1 MLRRL
6 ATGLATPAVR
16 RLVPAAKAAPLT
28 RAMSAV
34 VPFNYEDLFQL
45 DANPVDVPY
54 KKLTS
59 DYVSTIDVDGEEFL
73 KVEPEALTLL
83 AEHAMTDIA
92 HLLRPAHLQQLSNI
106 LDDPEASENDRFVA
120 LELLKNANIAAS
132 MVLPGCQ
139 DTGTAIVAGKRG
151 QRVITGG
158 SSDEEALSKGVY
170 NTYTTRNL
178 RYSQVAPLDMFTEVN
193 TKSNLPAQIELYVE
207 KRRGKPTLRG
217 VVLCGVCTCVWCVW
231 GCGVRVRACARG
243 CGVRGDAVCACAHVL
258 CARCAVRGGA
268 RCCILISL
276 RLSFSPPR
284 YATEGDEYKFMFIAK
299 GGGSANKTFLYQQT
313 KALLNPDSLMEFIHE
328 KIQTLG
334 TSACPPYHLA
344 VCIGGLSAEM
354 TLKTV
359 KYASCKYLDGLPTE
373 GSDGGRAFRDVEW
386 EEKIHQMSRDLGIG
400 AQFGGKYFCHDVRV
414 VRLPRHGASCP
425 VAIGVSCSADRQ
437 AFGKITKDG
446 VFLEQLETEPSKYDL
461 TAEREREREDDERE
475 TESETESETDRG

>member
-1 MLRRL
+1 MLSHCRRL

-16 RLVPAAKAAPLT
+16 RLAPAAHAAPLT
-28 RAMSAV
+28 RAMSA

-193 TKSNLPAQIELYVE
+193 TKSNLPAQIELCVE
-207 KRRGKPTLRG
+207 KRRGEATLR
-217 VVLCGVCTCVWCVW
+217 VVLCGGV
-231 GCGVRVRACARG
+231 CGVC
-243 CGVRGDAVCACAHVL
+243 GDAVCACAHVL
-258 CARCAVRGGA
+258 CARCVVRG
-268 RCCILISL
+268 
-276 RLSFSPPR
+276 
-284 YATEGDEYKFMFIAK
+284 ATY
-299 GGGSANKTFLYQQT
+299 
-313 KALLNPDSLMEFIHE
+313 
-328 KIQTLG
+328 
-334 TSACPPYHLA
+334 
-344 VCIGGLSAEM
+344 
-354 TLKTV
+354 
-359 KYASCKYLDGLPTE
+359 
-373 GSDGGRAFRDVEW
+373 
-386 EEKIHQMSRDLGIG
+386 
-400 AQFGGKYFCHDVRV
+400 
-414 VRLPRHGASCP
+414 
-425 VAIGVSCSADRQ
+425 
-437 AFGKITKDG
+437 
-446 VFLEQLETEPSKYDL
+446 
-461 TAEREREREDDERE
+461 
-475 TESETESETDRG
+475 

>member
-1 MLRRL
+1 MR
-6 ATGLATPAVR
+6 
-16 RLVPAAKAAPLT
+16 
-28 RAMSAV
+28 SAW
-34 VPFNYEDLFQL
+34 
-45 DANPVDVPY
+45 
-54 KKLTS
+54 
-59 DYVSTIDVDGEEFL
+59 
-73 KVEPEALTLL
+73 
-83 AEHAMTDIA
+83 
-92 HLLRPAHLQQLSNI
+92 
-106 LDDPEASENDRFVA
+106 
-120 LELLKNANIAAS
+120 
-132 MVLPGCQ
+132 
-139 DTGTAIVAGKRG
+139 
-151 QRVITGG
+151 
-158 SSDEEALSKGVY
+158 
-170 NTYTTRNL
+170 
-178 RYSQVAPLDMFTEVN
+178 RY
-193 TKSNLPAQIELYVE
+193 
-207 KRRGKPTLRG
+207 
-217 VVLCGVCTCVWCVW
+217 
-231 GCGVRVRACARG
+231 
-243 CGVRGDAVCACAHVL
+243 
-258 CARCAVRGGA
+258 
-268 RCCILISL
+268 ILIPVC
-276 RLSFSPPR
+276 LSFSPPR

-461 TAEREREREDDERE
+461 TIRERERTMRERW
-475 TESETESETDRG
+475 RARQRVR

>member
-1 MLRRL
+1 MLSHCRR
-6 ATGLATPAVR
+6 LATPAVR
-16 RLVPAAKAAPLT
+16 RLAPAAHAAPLT
-28 RAMSAV
+28 RAMSA

-158 SSDEEALSKGVY
+158 SSDEEAVSKGVY

-193 TKSNLPAQIELYVE
+193 TKSNLPAQIELCVE
-207 KRRGKPTLRG
+207 KRRGEATLRG
-217 VVLCGVCTCVWCVW
+217 VVLCGACVRCMYVRECGVCCARVRMYCVRGVLCAALRTNT
-231 GCGVRVRACARG
+231 GVRVVVG
-243 CGVRGDAVCACAHVL
+243 AVYACAHVRVCACTARACTVCTVC
-258 CARCAVRGGA
+258 CARCY
-268 RCCILISL
+268 ILIPL
-276 RLSFSPPR
+276 
-284 YATEGDEYKFMFIAK
+284 
-299 GGGSANKTFLYQQT
+299 
-313 KALLNPDSLMEFIHE
+313 
-328 KIQTLG
+328 
-334 TSACPPYHLA
+334 
-344 VCIGGLSAEM
+344 
-354 TLKTV
+354 
-359 KYASCKYLDGLPTE
+359 
-373 GSDGGRAFRDVEW
+373 
-386 EEKIHQMSRDLGIG
+386 
-400 AQFGGKYFCHDVRV
+400 
-414 VRLPRHGASCP
+414 
-425 VAIGVSCSADRQ
+425 
-437 AFGKITKDG
+437 
-446 VFLEQLETEPSKYDL
+446 
-461 TAEREREREDDERE
+461 
-475 TESETESETDRG
+475 